1 MTAGET
7 LVSPA
12 VTTICVD
19 GSFDR
24 CSQVVEN
31 RARLLLERGGAIR
44 RASMTSRTRAASETI
59 GRKTGSALSALALLA
74 AILAPT
80 VPAYAQDGAS
90 LIRDTEIEEI
100 LHHDADPIYA
110 AAGLDPKTV
119 RILLVG
125 DKELN
130 AFATQGLMMGLN
142 TGLILQT
149 ETPNQLK
156 GVIAHETGHL
166 AGAHPL
172 RSGEMMRAGLTPMIL
187 TMGLGVLAA
196 LAGAPDAG
204 AVLMG
209 NASYFGALGALGYSR
224 DQESRADQAGAG
236 FLEATGQS
244 GRGLVEFFDNF
255 RYQEVFDQSRR
266 YAYFRSHPLSGDRI
280 DALRSRVEK
289 LPHYNTVD
297 DPTSLAEHEIM
308 RAKLEGFLNPG
319 VAIVK
324 YKENDRGFPARYA
337 RAIAYYQMKEPDR
350 ALKILDGL
358 IAENPNN
365 PYLWELKGQI
375 LFEFNR
381 VKEAEEP
388 QRRSVALKPDA
399 ALLRVNLGQTL
410 IGLDDPK
417 KVDEGVAELKRSLLD
432 ENDNSVAWRLL
443 AQAYDK
449 RGEDGQARLATAE
462 QYFNMGATQEARVFA
477 MRARELLKKDS
488 VEWRRAT
495 DIVLTSNPS
504 NQDLKDLAKEGAVTS
519 GLRR

>member
-1 MTAGET
+1 
-7 LVSPA
+7 
-12 VTTICVD
+12 
-19 GSFDR
+19 
-24 CSQVVEN
+24 
-31 RARLLLERGGAIR
+31 
-44 RASMTSRTRAASETI
+44 MTSRIRAASERVSRT
-59 GRKTGSALSALALLA
+59 TGSALSALALLA
-74 AILAPT
+74 AVFAP
-80 VPAYAQDGAS
+80 VAPARAQDGPS

-100 LHHDADPIYA
+100 LHRDADPIYA

-172 RSGEMMRAGLTPMIL
+172 RSGEMMRAGLKPMIL

-204 AVLMG
+204 AALIG
-209 NASYFGALGALGYSR
+209 NAQYAGALGALGYSR
-224 DQESRADQAGAG
+224 EQESRADQAGAG

-266 YAYFRSHPLSGDRI
+266 YAYFRSHPLSSERI
-280 DALRSRVEK
+280 EVLRSRVERM
-289 LPHYNTVD
+289 PHFSAVD
-297 DPTSLAEHEIM
+297 TPEDLAQHEVM
-308 RAKLEGFLNPG
+308 KAKLEGFLNPQ
-319 VAIVK
+319 VALMK
-324 YKENDRGFPARYA
+324 YKETDTGFPARYA

-350 ALKILDGL
+350 ALKLLDPL
-358 IAENPNN
+358 IADHPDN

-381 VKEAEEP
+381 VALAEEP
-388 QRRSVALKPDA
+388 QRKSVALKPDA
-399 ALLRVNLGQTL
+399 ALLRINLGQTL
-410 IGLDDPK
+410 ISLDDPK
-417 KVDEGVAELKRSLLD
+417 KVEEGVQELKRSLL
-432 ENDNSVAWRLL
+432 NDPDNAVTWRLL
-443 AQAYDK
+443 ADAYDK
-449 RGEDGQARLATAE
+449 QHKDGEARLATAE
-462 QYFNMGATQEARVFA
+462 QYFSLGAVREAKVFA
-477 MRARELLKKDS
+477 MRARELLNKNTPD
-488 VEWRRAT
+488 WRRAT
-495 DIVLTSNPS
+495 DIILASRPS
-504 NQDLKDLAKEGAVTS
+504 NQDLKDLAKDSVMPSNLG
-519 GLRR
+519 R